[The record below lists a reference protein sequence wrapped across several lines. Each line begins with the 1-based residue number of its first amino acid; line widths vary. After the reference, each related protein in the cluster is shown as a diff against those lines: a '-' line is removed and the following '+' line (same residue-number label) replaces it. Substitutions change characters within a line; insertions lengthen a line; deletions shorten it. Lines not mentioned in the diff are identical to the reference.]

1 MISLPIS
8 KDRAIFLVH
17 YWFWSLN
24 FSSDTKFKVD
34 VVHVWIVVF
43 SVESG
48 PTYIY
53 GFFWMD
59 AIVIIE
65 VWRSTITIHLF

>member
-8 KDRAIFLVH
+8 KDRATFLVH

-24 FSSDTKFKVD
+24 LSSDTKFKVD

-48 PTYIY
+48 PPYIY
-53 GFFWMD
+53 GFFEWMP
-59 AIVIIE
+59 
-65 VWRSTITIHLF
+65 L